1 MAALGLRMWLLLLV
15 AIEGSLQANFAS
27 EFSFIPPDETGL
39 TAETRLQDASA
50 AVLFTLQVTDTILA
64 VYISD

>member
-1 MAALGLRMWLLLLV
+1 MWLLLLV
-15 AIEGSLQANFAS
+15 ATEGSLQTNSSAA

-50 AVLFTLQVTDTILA
+50 AVLFTLQVTNAILV